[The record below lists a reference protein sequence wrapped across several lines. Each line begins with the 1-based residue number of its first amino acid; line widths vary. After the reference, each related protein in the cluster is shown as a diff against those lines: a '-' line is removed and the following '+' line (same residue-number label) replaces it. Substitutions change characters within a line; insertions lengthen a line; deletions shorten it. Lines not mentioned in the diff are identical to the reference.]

1 MAYQDKQQAQ
11 NAKQDHKARPEEQF
25 VPDQRSFGMPNSLMR
40 AAPMVPPPGT
50 PNSVMREMDPEDNSG
65 GLFRSRGFDPSLGVH
80 ELSHTVRRESVSAPV
95 RLSAPAGTIQ
105 RNPTRNNGSG
115 PDMAEY
121 AKKHPNAD
129 IAEMYQYFTVLVP
142 PGTLPPDAD
151 EWDDEEDDD
160 EEY

>member
-65 GLFRSRGFDPSLGVH
+65 VLFRSRGFDPSLGVH

-105 RNPTRNNGSG
+105 RNPTGS

-121 AKKHPNAD
+121 AKKQIILFKLAVYNARNRVD
-129 IAEMYQYFTVLVP
+129 SCTDKTHFIISFQVRTDKLAQI
-142 PGTLPPDAD
+142 
-151 EWDDEEDDD
+151 
-160 EEY
+160 